1 MITISK
7 LDIVLGI
14 IILFLINFLAYTH
27 LFRSKNSDSQ
37 EVQEAEIHDIIE
49 KVRTELK
56 MADENRISKNEA
68 ALFEVKTFDLEI
80 NFVAKTTE
88 KESGEIKTELI
99 AISGGNENTVERLQK
114 ITLHL
119 ETVPPKNLE
128 IPPDSDTNEEIDKK
142 TENKKNK

>member
-1 MITISK
+1 
-7 LDIVLGI
+7 
-14 IILFLINFLAYTH
+14 
-27 LFRSKNSDSQ
+27 
-37 EVQEAEIHDIIE
+37 
-49 KVRTELK
+49 